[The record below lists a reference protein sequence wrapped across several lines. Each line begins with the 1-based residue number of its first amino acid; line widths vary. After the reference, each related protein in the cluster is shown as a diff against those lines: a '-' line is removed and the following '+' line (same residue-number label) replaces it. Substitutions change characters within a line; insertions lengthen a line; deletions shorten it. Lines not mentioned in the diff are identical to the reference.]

1 MILRLIY
8 ALNRKCHCQ
17 KFNILNQLANL
28 YSFHFIEYAENFL
41 RFKYK
46 DLNLFVKILF
56 WSIEND
62 VALVAGSQP
71 CDATAAYMILYSL
84 VILREF
90 KNFQW
95 IHLLESEYSAIN
107 YKLILRVIN
116 ISHFYW
122 YVFHGIQLDTLNIV
136 WYTVFPKL
144 VFCDKCE

>member
-8 ALNRKCHCQ
+8 ALNRTCHCQ

-28 YSFHFIEYAENFL
+28 YSFHFIEYAEKFL

-46 DLNLFVKILF
+46 DLNLLVKILF

-71 CDATAAYMILYSL
+71 CDATCDAAYMILYSL

-90 KNFQW
+90 KIFQW
-95 IHLLESEYSAIN
+95 IHWLKSRYENIRIN
-107 YKLILRVIN
+107 CIN